1 MSVKMMSGM
10 RSLLRGDRWN
20 PRAQVAVHLPV
31 RLGVRGSWA
40 RMAATAAERERV
52 SGSAIPTPYDPLSSL
67 QDGSISPATLEQ
79 LERLHPG
86 SAERVMKMAE
96 TQHAHRI
103 EQERALLAAR
113 MAQRQLGQWVAATA
127 AVGGLVGAV
136 VTVRLGSPS
145 PLPALALVAV
155 SILGIVQTLR
165 IARD

>member
-1 MSVKMMSGM
+1 MSVKMMAGM

-40 RMAATAAERERV
+40 RMSGKSAERDRV
-52 SGSAIPTPYDPLSSL
+52 SGSAIPTPHDPLSSL

-86 SAERVMKMAE
+86 SAERVLKMAE
-96 TQHAHRI
+96 TQQAHRI

-113 MAQRQLGQWVAATA
+113 ITQRQLGQWVAATA
-127 AVGGLVGAV
+127 AVGGIVAAVLTAHLGGPGPLV
-136 VTVRLGSPS
+136 P
-145 PLPALALVAV
+145 LALVGV

-165 IARD
+165 IARE